1 VIRLYNRDSR
11 LHHSGLFA
19 LAGLLCSAALASAQ
33 IDGAAKVLVLKG
45 QVSVL
50 RDNAPWALNVNDSIQ
65 PQQIVITGPD
75 GSALF
80 QVADGS
86 KFEVFPN
93 SRVVFRANRGD
104 WKDLLEILLGKVKV
118 EIEKIGG
125 QPNYN
130 KVRTPTAVISVRGT
144 VFDVDVEDED
154 ATTLVLVEEGQV
166 EVRHLLQAGNGKLL
180 NPGEWVR
187 VYKNQ
192 PLAAKNV
199 DKGAV
204 LLRVVR
210 AASDALYD
218 GILQSANSP
227 GGRSGAPVPG
237 GGTGTSGSGDRC
249 APNCKAPPAPP
260 PPPPPQ

>member
-1 VIRLYNRDSR
+1 MAA
-11 LHHSGLFA
+11 F
-19 LAGLLCSAALASAQ
+19 LCWMGAALAQ
-33 IDGAAKVLVLKG
+33 TNPAAKALIIRG

-50 RDNAPWALNVNDSIQ
+50 RDSSPWALNIGDSIQ

-86 KFEVFPN
+86 KFEVYPN
-93 SRVVFRANRGD
+93 SRVIFRANRGD
-104 WKDLLEILLGKVKV
+104 WKDLLEVLLGKVKV

-144 VFDVDVEDED
+144 IFDVDVEDED

-166 EVRHLLQAGNGKLL
+166 EVRHLSKPGDSKVL
-180 NPGEWVR
+180 NPGEWIR
-187 VYKNQ
+187 IYKNQ
-192 PLAAKNV
+192 PLAAKSV
-199 DKGAV
+199 DRGA
-204 LLRVVR
+204 LLFRAVR

-218 GILQSANSP
+218 VILRGPQGGGAGQS
-227 GGRSGAPVPG
+227 PVPG
-237 GGTGTSGSGDRC
+237 GAGAGNGDSC
-249 APNCKAPPAPP
+249 KPNCSAPP
-260 PPPPPQ
+260 PPPPPPPH

>member
-1 VIRLYNRDSR
+1 MTLSHHRQLRFADSGI
-11 LHHSGLFA
+11 LA
-19 LAGLLCSAALASAQ
+19 LAAFLCWIGAVSAQ
-33 IDGAAKVLVLKG
+33 TNPAAKALLIKG

-50 RDNAPWALNVNDSIQ
+50 RDSSPWALNIGDSIQ

-86 KFEVFPN
+86 KFEVYPN
-93 SRVVFRANRGD
+93 SRVIFRANRGD
-104 WKDLLEILLGKVKV
+104 WKDLLEVLLGKVKV

-130 KVRTPTAVISVRGT
+130 KVHTPTAVISVRGT

-166 EVRHLLQAGNGKLL
+166 EVRHLLQTGNSKVL
-180 NPGEWVR
+180 NPGEWIR
-187 VYKNQ
+187 IYKNQ
-192 PLAAKNV
+192 PLAAKSV
-199 DKGAV
+199 DRGA
-204 LLRVVR
+204 LLFRAVR

-218 GILQSANSP
+218 VILRGPQAGGSSQS
-227 GGRSGAPVPG
+227 PVPG
-237 GGTGTSGSGDRC
+237 GAGGGNGDSC
-249 APNCKAPPAPP
+249 KPNCSAPP
-260 PPPPPQ
+260 PPPPPPPH